1 MRKWIPAHTCASM
14 ISLIAS
20 ENRSKLGEMSRQL
33 FTAARSWLEQNP
45 MLGTRGV
52 RLGILK
58 ADLYKMQ
65 VPSIVGAARHRAASG
80 VEQPD
85 LKMNGCGEHGG
96 DPQSI
101 ALFVELGLDYVSF
114 SPFRVPIARLAV
126 AQAIVGA
133 SAFIGGL
140 APSDAPRASD
150 ENP

>member
-1 MRKWIPAHTCASM
+1 
-14 ISLIAS
+14 
-20 ENRSKLGEMSRQL
+20 
-33 FTAARSWLEQNP
+33 
-45 MLGTRGV
+45 MLRTHGV

-65 VPSIVGAARHRAASG
+65 VRSIVGAARHRAASG
-80 VEQPD
+80 VEQRARRVEPD

-101 ALFVELGLDYVSF
+101 ALFAELGLDYVSC